1 MEKISKHFACNKP
14 SLKQTL
20 KRDREGS
27 CVSSGSGT
35 TRTPEYAM
43 HVTNHVQTLPARQ
56 TCSEQHIRGYTTRLQ
71 IKIAYCFAFHVI
83 FTDFRD
89 IFIEAVTFRIGA
101 YSTQE

>member
-1 MEKISKHFACNKP
+1 M
-14 SLKQTL
+14 
-20 KRDREGS
+20 S
-27 CVSSGSGT
+27 CTEDNGEDFQSVL
-35 TRTPEYAM
+35 
-43 HVTNHVQTLPARQ
+43 HVTNHVRPLPARQ